1 MTWHDCSGEQGRLW
15 AWGRADLG
23 EASGSPTRQ
32 FLGPQPLS
40 VLISEME
47 LGVALPLGGSEHCRK
62 KDLHMH
68 VYTQQTVDAQ

>member
-1 MTWHDCSGEQGRLW
+1 M
-15 AWGRADLG
+15 G
-23 EASGSPTRQ
+23 EASASPTWQ

-47 LGVALPLGGSEHCRK
+47 LGVALLLGGSEQCRK
-62 KDLHMH
+62 KDLRMH